1 MGKVSFKVLKELAN
15 ILKLYYILFYNVQS
29 FKDEI
34 TAFFPNLMIF
44 FNLDIPYK

>member
-29 FKDEI
+29 FKHEI
-34 TAFFPNLMIF
+34 VEFFPVLMNF